1 MLSKKEQDFWM
12 MEMIQYE
19 SGLLAR
25 CLPKGLLIKRV
36 KTFETELSK
45 LHIAFMKLN
54 SFEVHIPSITNLD
67 YFLIS
72 RSDFISLL
80 PSGEFVFLPWILVL
94 DSFSKQN

>member
-1 MLSKKEQDFWM
+1 M
-12 MEMIQYE
+12 MPYE

-36 KTFETELSK
+36 QTFETELSK

-54 SFEVHIPSITNLD
+54 SFEVHVPSITKLE

-80 PSGEFVFLPWILVL
+80 PSRQSVFFPWSF
-94 DSFSKQN
+94 DSGFIP